1 MRLLL
6 LRISCFHLA
15 RVSAWF
21 FTAVSMN
28 CSSYWGT
35 RWCHIIKPKTYSDR
49 RYIQLVMVVAI
60 YVAVQCCVCTHCTV
74 SLYLAVN
81 ELSALLWACTWTGCQ
96 SPWSSQK
103 WCSDWCLEPFWHVL
117 TAFQCALL
125 IFVAYSAGWQI
136 LYILKMQCYMYIEGG
151 FISLWNK

>member
-81 ELSALLWACTWTGCQ
+81 ELSALYVNWLSVTVIISKVMQWLMFRAVLACA
-96 SPWSSQK
+96 
-103 WCSDWCLEPFWHVL
+103 DCLPVCFVNICGIFCRLADIVYIKDAVL
-117 TAFQCALL
+117 YVYRRWLH
-125 IFVAYSAGWQI
+125 
-136 LYILKMQCYMYIEGG
+136 
-151 FISLWNK
+151 